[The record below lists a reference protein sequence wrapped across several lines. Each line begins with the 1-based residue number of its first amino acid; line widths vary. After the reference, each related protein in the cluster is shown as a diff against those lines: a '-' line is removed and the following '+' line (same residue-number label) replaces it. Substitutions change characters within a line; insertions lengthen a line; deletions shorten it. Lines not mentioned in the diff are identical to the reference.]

1 VAAPACI
8 PCAAGDSSSLDDGE
22 GSMDAQQSEQVFLG
36 RVTSGTIRVVLL
48 AAWIVWCLQIVLPF
62 VIPILWGAII
72 ATAVFPLV
80 RRLSPKR
87 PTLGGVC
94 FGVLGITLI
103 IVPSWLFL
111 SSVGEFAVGVGREWT
126 QGKLEIPPPRPEV
139 AEWPLIGKRLYALWT
154 ELVAAPA
161 SVVENYLPQLRQIGR
176 WLMQSLGSLT
186 LGVLESLFAIAVAS
200 AFIAKADATERALVP
215 VAERIAP
222 EYGQPLLELAKDTVR
237 GVAKGVLG
245 VAFLQAVLAWIGMK
259 VAGVPAAGAWAL
271 LVLIVA
277 VAQLPSILI
286 LGPVTVWLFMSS
298 STTTAVVFLVWSI
311 IVGLID
317 NVVKPLV
324 LGRGS
329 RAPTLVI
336 VVGAI
341 GGMISYGIIGLFVGA
356 VVLAVGYQLFAAW
369 VKVSEA
375 RLSTY
380 GAAPKPGSV
389 PNG

>member
-1 VAAPACI
+1 M
-8 PCAAGDSSSLDDGE
+8 DEQQGE
-22 GSMDAQQSEQVFLG
+22 RVFLG
-36 RVTSGTIRVVLL
+36 RVTSATIRVVLL

-80 RRLSPKR
+80 RKLAPKR
-87 PTLGGVC
+87 PTLGAVC
-94 FGVLGITLI
+94 FGVLGIALI
-103 IVPSWLFL
+103 IVPSWIFL
-111 SSVGEFAVGVGREWT
+111 SSVGEFAVRIGRQWT
-126 QGKLEIPPPRPEV
+126 QGQLEIPPPRADV
-139 AEWPLIGKRLYALWT
+139 AEWPLVGKRLHAFWT
-154 ELVAAPA
+154 DLFNTPAA
-161 SVVENYLPQLRQIGR
+161 VVEKYLPQLRQVGR

-222 EYGQPLLELAKDTVR
+222 EYGQPLLDLARDTVR

-245 VAFLQAVLAWIGMK
+245 IALLQAVLAWIGMK
-259 VAGVPAAGAWAL
+259 VAGVPIPGAWAL
-271 LVLIVA
+271 LVLILA
-277 VAQLPSILI
+277 VAQLPSILV
-286 LGPVTVWLFMSS
+286 LGPVTVYLFMNST
-298 STTTAVVFLVWSI
+298 TTTAVVFLVWSI
-311 IVGLID
+311 VVGLID

-341 GGMISYGIIGLFVGA
+341 GGMIGYGIIGLFVGA
-356 VVLAVGYQLFAAW
+356 VVLAVGYELFAAW

-375 RLSTY
+375 RLSRVAEP
-380 GAAPKPGSV
+380 AA
-389 PNG
+389 NG

>member
-1 VAAPACI
+1 
-8 PCAAGDSSSLDDGE
+8 
-22 GSMDAQQSEQVFLG
+22 MDAQQSEQVFLG
-36 RVTSGTIRVVLL
+36 RVTSATIRVVLL
-48 AAWIVWCLQIVLPF
+48 TAWIVWCLQIVLPF

-80 RRLSPKR
+80 RRLSPTR
-87 PTLGGVC
+87 PTLGAVC
-94 FGVLGITLI
+94 FGVLGVTLI

-111 SSVGEFAVGVGREWT
+111 SSVGEFAVRVGRQWT
-126 QGKLEIPPPRPEV
+126 QGELEIPPPRPGV
-139 AEWPLIGKRLYALWT
+139 AEWPLIGKRLHELWT
-154 ELVAAPA
+154 DLVAAPA
-161 SVVENYLPQLRQIGR
+161 AVVEKYLPQLRQIGR

-186 LGVLESLFAIAVAS
+186 LGVLESLFAVVVAA
-200 AFIAKADATERALVP
+200 AFIAKAETTERALVP

-222 EYGQPLLELAKDTVR
+222 QHGSELIELARDTVR

-245 VAFLQAVLAWIGMK
+245 IAFLQAVLAWIGMK
-259 VAGVPAAGAWAL
+259 VAGVPGAGAWAL

-277 VAQLPSILI
+277 VAQLPSLLI
-286 LGPVTVWLFMSS
+286 LGPVTVYLFMSA
-298 STTTAVVFLVWSI
+298 STTTAVAFLVWSI
-311 IVGLID
+311 LVGLID

-341 GGMISYGIIGLFVGA
+341 GGMIGYGIIGLFVGA

-375 RLSTY
+375 RFSMY
-380 GAAPKPGSV
+380 GAAPKPESV